1 MPAEPVENLKHDYF
15 FIGQVARL
23 LSMLLALVA
32 GGLHVATLWQHPLSL
47 DVILDVGRGITLL
60 LLAMGLMGT
69 ARLSLIL
76 AILFCSTSLLNIGT
90 PTDLSR
96 LISII
101 EVALIILATVALLLP
116 IAQRRDTP

>member
-15 FIGQVARL
+15 FIAQVARL
-23 LSMLLALVA
+23 LSMLLALAA
-32 GGLHVATLWQHPLSL
+32 GGLHVTTLWQHPLSL

-76 AILFCSTSLLNIGT
+76 AILFCFTSLLNIGT

-96 LISII
+96 LVSII
-101 EVALIILATVALLLP
+101 EVALIILATVALFLP
-116 IAQRRDTP
+116 TAQKRDTP

>member
-1 MPAEPVENLKHDYF
+1 MPAEPVENIKHDYF
-15 FIGQVARL
+15 FIAQVARL
-23 LSMLLALVA
+23 LSMLLALAA

-76 AILFCSTSLLNIGT
+76 AILFCFTSLLNIGT

-96 LISII
+96 LVSII
-101 EVALIILATVALLLP
+101 EVALIILATVALFLP
-116 IAQRRDTP
+116 TAQKRDTP